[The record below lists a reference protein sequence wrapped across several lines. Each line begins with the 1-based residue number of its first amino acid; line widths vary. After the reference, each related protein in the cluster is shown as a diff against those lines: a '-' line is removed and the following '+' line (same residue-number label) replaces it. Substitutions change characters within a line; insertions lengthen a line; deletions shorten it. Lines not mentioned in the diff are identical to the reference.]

1 MKIRQTSPVLSCS
14 KNHTSFH
21 CWMMLKTHH
30 LWPIGSCQTRMGPK
44 YCTLTWW
51 HPQCRDSWNWRSK
64 STSDKEVHDVG
75 TTFGR
80 KESCYDI
87 VLVILCKQEAPL
99 SYLPFLFSHFF
110 QEISFLRSMF
120 AFLFSILFSNSPLLI
135 LYFAPRVWLFR
146 G

>member
-1 MKIRQTSPVLSCS
+1 MITNSSLSSTSTTNYHWP
-14 KNHTSFH
+14 
-21 CWMMLKTHH
+21 HH

-87 VLVILCKQEAPL
+87 LLVILCKQEAPL

-110 QEISFLRSMF
+110 QEISFLHSRF

-135 LYFAPRVWLFR
+135 FCYIECVILGFLVVYCL
-146 G
+146 GK